1 MINYL
6 YCVVYVLIYECLN
19 SHNTELLKC
28 KFVHSENDLIIANK
42 LVDVPMISANKPK
55 TPIIVFFT
63 IIHILAAPVFPF
75 KNTSVSIRAGN
86 ASPSVDRQKA
96 PNKLINR
103 SSFGMAT
110 AKRTREKEE

>member
-1 MINYL
+1 M
-6 YCVVYVLIYECLN
+6 
-19 SHNTELLKC
+19 
-28 KFVHSENDLIIANK
+28 IIANT
-42 LVDVPMISANKPK
+42 LVLVPMISANKPK

-96 PNKLINR
+96 PNKLINK
-103 SSFGMAT
+103 SSFGIAT
-110 AKRTREKEE
+110 AKRTRGIEKKKKNNKISKSSDFEEFQ